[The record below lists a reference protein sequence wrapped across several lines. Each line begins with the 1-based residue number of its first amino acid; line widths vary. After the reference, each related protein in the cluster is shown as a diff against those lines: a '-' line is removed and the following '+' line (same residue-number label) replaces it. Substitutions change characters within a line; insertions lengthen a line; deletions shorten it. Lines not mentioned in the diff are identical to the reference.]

1 MEPTRACVSASVATD
16 PPTLNSWPHHP
27 LLLTRRRRRLLRSP
41 NQHLPGAHPFRFV
54 FGQNFEIVD
63 WGPAAE
69 SIHSD
74 EANTLFF
81 FPSSCSS
88 RSHQGVDRSSRRRRL
103 IPRTLFFLA
112 SDRFLDPHLT
122 SPLDPIRRPRISQC
136 PPPIFPHG
144 RPRHLPPPVIL
155 PLLLLSFD
163 LTLDL
168 SSAVSVACA
177 LVWCGGRRRSSIP
190 AASRRTR
197 IVFDVGSNSSSSGAK
212 V

>member
-69 SIHSD
+69 SIHPD

-81 FPSSCSS
+81 FSFFLLISIP
-88 RSHQGVDRSSRRRRL
+88 SRRRSKFAPETPHPTDAVFSCLWSLSRS
-103 IPRTLFFLA
+103 A
-112 SDRFLDPHLT
+112 PHLT
-122 SPLDPIRRPRISQC
+122 SRP
-136 PPPIFPHG
+136 
-144 RPRHLPPPVIL
+144 
-155 PLLLLSFD
+155 
-163 LTLDL
+163 
-168 SSAVSVACA
+168 
-177 LVWCGGRRRSSIP
+177 
-190 AASRRTR
+190 
-197 IVFDVGSNSSSSGAK
+197 
-212 V
+212 